1 LEEAGISKGAAY
13 YYFDDKAD
21 LYVTTVHHYLTT
33 LVNTLDL
40 SVDELTADNYWS
52 RLGEVYLSQFSSNYE
67 QPWVFGVIRSAT
79 RVSPDVLA
87 SSDLAGYVSYF
98 QDAIVA
104 LLQRG
109 QDLGLVRTD
118 LPQTLLTHLFI
129 AVDEAA
135 DQWFLANWDDLSEAQ
150 VEAIAKQI
158 LETQKRLIQHAS

>member
-1 LEEAGISKGAAY
+1 
-13 YYFDDKAD
+13 
-21 LYVTTVHHYLTT
+21 
-33 LVNTLDL
+33 
-40 SVDELTADNYWS
+40 
-52 RLGEVYLSQFSSNYE
+52 VYLSQFSSNYE